1 MQKTLKLVALCHYLG
16 EVFSGFIEV
25 LEEQFDHE
33 GRDSESSGYLA
44 LPQWSDINDKP
55 APNAAE
61 LLKHAASPLVASW
74 MSQRMLEHLAN
85 DSEVSCEILLVTIDW
100 VLRRF
105 QEEFHAI
112 PMAAHTWQDQAI
124 VMATQMTPIE
134 FFTSPAYR
142 ALLQSAISSHRL
154 SSHTQEF
161 LTALTLL
168 YERCMFAELHD
179 KLGHMVMKMIDISKH
194 MHLLQFMISHKGMF
208 SFWDD
213 STDVLRHMQPIWDVI
228 FATARYAEACSEVR
242 EALGQLRHMED
253 GAVLVQRREWQD
265 SGGAFSAMH
274 YQHRQLT
281 DGWHLDH
288 GLVASLIR
296 LWQPPP
302 GGSPN
307 HDTDSQCH
315 TSIVDFGAG
324 GGRYCDFFNK
334 TGEYCCFAYDGTSN
348 VVELSKGLVQTQ
360 RLDQYFDLGRTFDWV
375 MCLEVA
381 EHIPEEAEDILL
393 GNLKRHAKY
402 GLILSWSEHGE
413 GPHQN
418 AKPWQEV
425 KAMVEAKGF
434 SLDTVA
440 SSRLRPQISWMRG
453 SVHVFRVV

>member
-1 MQKTLKLVALCHYLG
+1 MPRGILHGFSETLAALHESHAEG
-16 EVFSGFIEV
+16 DSGAPHRILQTSSARRASELTAFWAGHELKGDDITPANRGWQGQYPEEDNPDYDDDSITIE
-25 LEEQFDHE
+25 FPKP
-33 GRDSESSGYLA
+33 RTTPS
-44 LPQWSDINDKP
+44 PQWLGIVEDPETLASTDIGDEEWIGHPQPTRKHLKP
-55 APNAAE
+55 GEFP
-61 LLKHAASPLVASW
+61 
-74 MSQRMLEHLAN
+74 Q
-85 DSEVSCEILLVTIDW
+85 CE
-100 VLRRF
+100 
-105 QEEFHAI
+105 
-112 PMAAHTWQDQAI
+112 P
-124 VMATQMTPIE
+124 
-134 FFTSPAYR
+134 
-142 ALLQSAISSHRL
+142 
-154 SSHTQEF
+154 F
-161 LTALTLL
+161 LTGK
-168 YERCMFAELHD
+168 YSPWWHPSFE
-179 KLGHMVMKMIDISKH
+179 MKMPVHAVRVRLTDLNNHVPPSKR
-194 MHLLQFMISHKGMF
+194 K
-208 SFWDD
+208 
-213 STDVLRHMQPIWDVI
+213 PIWDVI

-393 GNLKRHAKY
+393 DNLKRHAKY